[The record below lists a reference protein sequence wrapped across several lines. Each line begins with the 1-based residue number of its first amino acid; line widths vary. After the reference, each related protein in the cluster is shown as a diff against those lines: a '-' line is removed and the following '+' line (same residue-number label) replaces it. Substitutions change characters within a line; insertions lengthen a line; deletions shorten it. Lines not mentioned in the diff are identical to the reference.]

1 MRHRAD
7 LLRLKDRED
16 KTNMSE
22 PTPNKP
28 PRRSGSAS
36 SKDIT
41 PVLKGW
47 DYEPGTINVRKV
59 SGADGHP
66 KLQLRLDLGLLQME
80 LTGRPDGHRPHGHE
94 SLLDYYEKKL
104 GEHRARSGGDS
115 GFHLSGAQC
124 QSLREEAAM
133 YYHRYLSLF
142 VLEEFPGVVRDT
154 DRNLRVLDMCRKFAQ
169 SEADRVVMEQY
180 RPYITMMNARA
191 RASIFVS
198 AEKYAEALEAVRAG
212 LRSIKKFFRRFGQSE
227 AYRHANEVQVLKR
240 FARDIKKKLPVDPMD
255 LLQKKLDKAVAAER
269 YEEAAKLRDEIELLR
284 LSGEP
289 MNGGGSD
296 ATPLA

>member
-1 MRHRAD
+1 
-7 LLRLKDRED
+7 
-16 KTNMSE
+16 MSE

-28 PRRSGSAS
+28 SRRSGSAS

-59 SGADGHP
+59 SGSDGSP

-80 LTGRPDGHRPHGHE
+80 LTGRPDGRRPHGHE
-94 SLLDYYEKKL
+94 SLLDYFEKKL
-104 GEHRARSGGDS
+104 NDHIARAGGDS

-154 DRNLRVLDMCRKFAQ
+154 DRNLRVLDLCRKFGQ

-180 RPYITMMNARA
+180 RPYITMMNSRA
-191 RASIFVS
+191 KASILVS
-198 AEKYAEALEAVRAG
+198 LEKFPEALQAVRDG
-212 LRSIKKFFRRFGQSE
+212 LRSIKRFFRRFGQAE

-240 FARDIKKKLPVDPMD
+240 FARDIKKKLPVDPMV
-255 LLQKKLDKAVAAER
+255 LLQKKLDKAVATER
-269 YEEAAKLRDEIELLR
+269 YEDAAKLRDEIEVLKASGNAPSE
-284 LSGEP
+284 SGE
-289 MNGGGSD
+289 
-296 ATPLA
+296 